1 MVTISKRLSLA
12 IFFIA
17 GFIFIGIGVASIIDS
32 NIPRYVEISEKINP
46 NQSGIFTPD
55 MNAGNIANIYL
66 NGSQATVLA
75 VDPNNKLIL
84 NKTDVSG
91 IFNYTIK
98 AEVNGKLKIQII
110 NNGGSSLNL
119 NLGAF
124 SKASPLAF
132 SGQMMLIITGIV
144 VVGLGLRTRMQ
155 S

>member
-32 NIPRYVEISEKINP
+32 NIPRYVEISEKIYP

-91 IFNYTIK
+91 IFNQTITS
-98 AEVNGKLKIQII
+98 ELNGKLKIQII
-110 NNGGSSLNL
+110 NNGGSILNL